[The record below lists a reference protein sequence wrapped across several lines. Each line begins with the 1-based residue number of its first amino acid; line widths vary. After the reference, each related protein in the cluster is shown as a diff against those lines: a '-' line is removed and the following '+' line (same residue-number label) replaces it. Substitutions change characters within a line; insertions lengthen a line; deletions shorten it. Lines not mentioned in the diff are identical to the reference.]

1 MRHGPHRLGLIP
13 GKDFATL
20 QMQDGPLAPRLHSVA
35 LRRLGQSRP
44 SRRGLGGL
52 SLQRLTA
59 DDDRDTLVHHKS
71 FTMRTP
77 EGQVGRICRVGRV
90 LQVVA

>member
-1 MRHGPHRLGLIP
+1 M
-13 GKDFATL
+13 D
-20 QMQDGPLAPRLHSVA
+20 PLAPCLGSLA
-35 LRRLGQSRP
+35 LCGLGPSPP

-77 EGQVGRICRVGRV
+77 EGQVGQIGRIGRIGRV